1 MLNWFA
7 KKNTSK
13 QGNAQHKP
21 IGNAW
26 DVIERQ
32 RQQEEK
38 FHQKNQAHIAQMEQ
52 YKQAYQKA
60 RFEFGYR
67 KKHNETVSWNNK
79 NFFAFVIENAE
90 LRLFECPPANWNISA
105 NACLNWQTKKIQL
118 DDIYFF
124 AKEGDVTTNVTASG
138 GGSDI
143 GRAIIGGILAGNAGA
158 IIASRKETKV
168 ETTTT
173 DTRKTVL
180 YYKGGQLTFAPG
192 DYTALMKLIPDKE
205 ISAVQR
211 IVAQKAAQQP
221 TTNTATERLRSLKEM
236 LDADLITAEEY
247 EAKKAKILED
257 L

>member
-1 MLNWFA
+1 MLNWFT
-7 KKNTSK
+7 KKDTVKRKNT
-13 QGNAQHKP
+13 QHTP
-21 IGNAW
+21 TESAW
-26 DVIERQ
+26 DVIERH

-38 FHQKNQAHIAQMEQ
+38 FRQKSQAHIAQREK
-52 YKQAYQKA
+52 YKQTYLEA
-60 RFEFGYR
+60 RFKFGYR
-67 KKHNETVSWNNK
+67 KGHSETVAWNSK
-79 NFFAFVIENAE
+79 NFFAFVTENAE
-90 LRLFECPPANWNISA
+90 LRLFECPPANWNVSP
-105 NACLNWQTKKIQL
+105 NACMNWHTKNIRL
-118 DDIYFF
+118 DNIYFF

-143 GRAIIGGILAGNAGA
+143 GRAIIGGILAGDVGA
-158 IIASRKETKV
+158 VIASRKETKV

-192 DYTALMKLIPDKE
+192 DYAALMKLIPDKE

-211 IVAQKAAQQP
+211 IAAQKAMQQP
-221 TTNTATERLRSLKEM
+221 TTNTATDRLRSLKEM
-236 LDADLITAEEY
+236 LDADLITSEEY